1 MRPPRLLV
9 VDDNRALR
17 DVWCDALTLFGYEVV
32 PADNGAEA
40 LALFQARPFDLVL
53 TDLVMPGM
61 SGWQLAEAI
70 GTRSPIVLI
79 SGSADAADIERAR
92 RHGIRLLLKPLQLPD
107 LRRAVEEML
116 RSRHA
121 PAS

>member
-32 PADNGAEA
+32 PADNGAAA
-40 LALFQARPFDLVL
+40 LALFDASPFDLVL

-70 GTRSPIVLI
+70 GRRSPVILI
-79 SGSADAADIERAR
+79 SGSADAADIECAR
-92 RHGIRLLLKPLQLPD
+92 QQGICLLPKPLRLPD
-107 LRRAVEEML
+107 LQRVVEETL
-116 RSRHA
+116 RSRHV